1 MTTIPPSL
9 CLLSSR
15 ELATVL
21 AALRHWQRAV
31 PENDARAYQPTH
43 FRSDSPLSNVE
54 IDGLCEKL
62 ICGLKSDPFHDAI
75 QRIRE
80 ILWSSGDQWDPRK
93 TWDSE
98 TLEFVAE
105 VVENLGLKPR

>member
-1 MTTIPPSL
+1 MTSPSL

-31 PENDARAYQPTH
+31 PEKDAHAYFPMH
-43 FRSDSPLSNVE
+43 FESDSPLSNVE

-62 ICGLKSDPFHDAI
+62 NRGMKSVPFQDAI
-75 QRIRE
+75 QRIRA

-93 TWDSE
+93 SWDSE

-105 VVENLGLKPR
+105 VLENLGLKPR

>member
-1 MTTIPPSL
+1 MTTPSPSL
-9 CLLSSR
+9 YLLSSR

-31 PENDARAYQPTH
+31 PEKDAHAYLPSH
-43 FRSDSPLSNVE
+43 FKSDSPLSNVE

-62 ICGLKSDPFHDAI
+62 NCGLKFDPFHDAI

-93 TWDSE
+93 SWDSE
-98 TLEFVAE
+98 TLDYIAE
-105 VVENLGLKPR
+105 VLENLGLKPR